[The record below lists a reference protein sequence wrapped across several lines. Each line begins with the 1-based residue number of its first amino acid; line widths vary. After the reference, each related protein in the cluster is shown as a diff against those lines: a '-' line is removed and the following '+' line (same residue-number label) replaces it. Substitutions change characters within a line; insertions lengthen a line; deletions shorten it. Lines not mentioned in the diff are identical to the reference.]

1 MQSRSTVPLLLA
13 VIAAALGAV
22 GCGTSADRDQA
33 RTAAQRLY
41 AAVERHDGTAAC
53 AQMSPPLRAQL
64 VKNQS
69 EPECA
74 KAVLKLSLHGGPPA
88 AVRVYAD
95 AAEVELSGGD
105 TVFLSDTREG
115 WRVDAVGCRP
125 QGSGPFDCEEQA

>member
-1 MQSRSTVPLLLA
+1 VTLLLVVA
-13 VIAAALGAV
+13 AAALAAA
-22 GCGTSADRDQA
+22 GCGTSTDRDQA

-41 AAVERHDGTAAC
+41 AAVDRHDGAAAC

-64 VKNQS
+64 VKDQS

-74 KAVLKLSLHGGPPA
+74 KAVLKLSLHGGRPA
-88 AVRVYAD
+88 AVRVYAN
-95 AAEVELSGGD
+95 AAEVRLAGGD

-125 QGSGPFDCEEQA
+125 QGGGPYDCEEQA

>member
-1 MQSRSTVPLLLA
+1 MTLLLVVA
-13 VIAAALGAV
+13 AAALAAA
-22 GCGTSADRDQA
+22 GCGTSTDRDQA

-41 AAVERHDGTAAC
+41 AAVDRHDGAAAC

-64 VKNQS
+64 VKDQS

-74 KAVLKLSLHGGPPA
+74 KAVLKLSLHGGRPA
-88 AVRVYAD
+88 AVRVYAN
-95 AAEVELSGGD
+95 AAEVRLAGGD

-125 QGSGPFDCEEQA
+125 QGGGPYDCEEQA

>member
-1 MQSRSTVPLLLA
+1 MTLLLA
-13 VIAAALGAV
+13 VAAAALAAA
-22 GCGTSADRDQA
+22 GCGTSTDRDQA

-41 AAVERHDGTAAC
+41 AAVDRHDGAAAC

-64 VKNQS
+64 VKDQS

-74 KAVLKLSLHGGPPA
+74 KAVLKLSLHGGRPA
-88 AVRVYAD
+88 AVRVYAN
-95 AAEVELSGGD
+95 AAEVRLAGGD

-125 QGSGPFDCEEQA
+125 QGGGPYDCEEQA